1 MTRIRHLDGTSKM
14 KPRSAAAD
22 RESLF
27 ARLAEL
33 GIASVTVEH
42 EPVFT
47 VGQSQALRE
56 RLPGAHTKNLFV
68 MDKDGRAALIVAK
81 DDARVDLKWVAK
93 RLGLGRLS
101 FGKPERLFDL
111 LGVTPGSV
119 TPFALIND
127 PEARVIVAV
136 DAALI
141 PFAEVNFHPLEN
153 TATTRLATQDFLRF
167 IRACGHEP
175 LILPLS

>member
-1 MTRIRHLDGTSKM
+1 
-14 KPRSAAAD
+14 
-22 RESLF
+22 
-27 ARLAEL
+27 
-33 GIASVTVEH
+33 
-42 EPVFT
+42 
-47 VGQSQALRE
+47 
-56 RLPGAHTKNLFV
+56 

-81 DDARVDLKWVAK
+81 EDSRVDLKLVAK
-93 RLGLGRLS
+93 RLGMGRLS

-153 TATTRLATQDFLRF
+153 TATTRLATPDFLRF

-175 LILPLS
+175 LILTLS

>member
-1 MTRIRHLDGTSKM
+1 MEPS
-14 KPRSAAAD
+14 SAAAD
-22 RESLF
+22 REALF

-47 VGQSQALRE
+47 VGESQALRD

-81 DDARVDLKWVAK
+81 DDSRVDLKVTAK

-127 PEARVIVAV
+127 PGTSVIVAV

-167 IRACGHEP
+167 VRACGHEP
-175 LILPLS
+175 IILPLS